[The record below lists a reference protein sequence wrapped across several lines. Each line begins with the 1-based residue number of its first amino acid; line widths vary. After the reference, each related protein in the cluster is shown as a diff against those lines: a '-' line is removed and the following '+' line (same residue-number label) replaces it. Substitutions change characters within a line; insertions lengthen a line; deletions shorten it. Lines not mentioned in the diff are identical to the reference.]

1 MPGTGDP
8 TWLGVAEADDVP
20 DGDGEADRL
29 GLELGDAVRVAV
41 GVVVGAGAVLEL
53 PEDWPDPADDGGGGG
68 RTRRYSA
75 NTARNSTVSTTVEI
89 RGQLM
94 ARRRGVR
101 REPLMKRHRWRGRCR
116 DRRRR

>member
-1 MPGTGDP
+1 MTEPD
-8 TWLGVAEADDVP
+8 GVA

-29 GLELGDAVRVAV
+29 GLGLGDGVRVEV

-75 NTARNSTVSTTVEI
+75 NTARNSTVSTAVEI
-89 RGQLM
+89 RGHLM
-94 ARRRGVR
+94 ARCRGVR
-101 REPLMKRHRWRGRCR
+101 REPLMKRPRWRGRCR

>member
-1 MPGTGDP
+1 VPGTGDP
-8 TWLGVAEADDVP
+8 TWLGVTEP
-20 DGDGEADRL
+20 DGVTDGDDEADRL
-29 GLELGDAVRVAV
+29 GLGLGDGVRVEV

-75 NTARNSTVSTTVEI
+75 NTARNSTVSTAVEI
-89 RGQLM
+89 RGHLM
-94 ARRRGVR
+94 ARCRRVR
-101 REPLMKRHRWRGRCR
+101 REPLMKRPRWRGRCQ